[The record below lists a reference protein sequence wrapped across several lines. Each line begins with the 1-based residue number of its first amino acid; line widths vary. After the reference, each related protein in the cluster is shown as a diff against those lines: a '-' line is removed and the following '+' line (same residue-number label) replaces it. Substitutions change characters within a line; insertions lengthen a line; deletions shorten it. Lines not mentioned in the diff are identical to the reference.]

1 MLIKEYLQAI
11 QNTLLRELKRLGK
24 NPIYFIGSVVVMSF
38 SFVFFLSLFEEGQ
51 PLNMPVAVVDNDN
64 SSLSRQFVRNADA
77 LQHVSIDMK
86 CANYT
91 EARRAM
97 QAGKVYAIIQIPADF
112 ASKMYTGRQPEVTY
126 YVNDSYLVAG
136 SLILKDLSYLGEVTN
151 AGIKQKTLQA
161 KGLDNNMIMSTI
173 QPIVMNTHLI
183 ANPWVNY
190 GSYLLNILFPGILEI
205 MILMLTIYSI
215 GSELKQR
222 TSAEWLLTANNSI
235 TAALTGKLIPQTIVF
250 TILGMIS
257 NILLYKHMGYP
268 LHSSIIWM
276 FFVTFM
282 YVLAYQAIGV
292 LIIGITPVLR
302 DGITIAAVFGLVG
315 ITMAGATFPVEQL
328 VYQIQIFSHLF
339 PIRHYFII
347 YVNQALN
354 GLPLAYSIINIA
366 ALVGFTFLPLLV
378 LKRLKKAAINQNFP
392 IK

>member
-11 QNTLLRELKRLGK
+11 KNTLKRELKRLGK

-51 PLNMPVAVVDNDN
+51 PLNMPVAVVDHDN
-64 SSLSRQFVRNADA
+64 SSLSRQFIRNANA
-77 LQHVSIDMK
+77 LQHVSVEMK

-97 QAGKVYAIIQIPADF
+97 QAGKVYAIIHIPEGF
-112 ASKMYTGRQPEVTY
+112 AAKMYSARQPEVNY
-126 YVNDSYLVAG
+126 YINDSYLVAG
-136 SLILKDLSYLGEVTN
+136 SLILKDLSYIGEITN

-161 KGLDNNMIMSTI
+161 KGVDNNQIMSTI
-173 QPIVMNTHLI
+173 QPIVMDTHLV

-190 GSYLLNILFPGILEI
+190 GAYLLNVLFPGILEI

-222 TSAEWLLTANNSI
+222 TSAKWLLTANNSI

-268 LHSSIIWM
+268 LHSSIGWM
-276 FFVTFM
+276 FLVTFI
-282 YVLAYQAIGV
+282 YVLAYQAIGI

-302 DGITIAAVFGLVG
+302 DGVTIAAVFGLVG
-315 ITMAGATFPVEQL
+315 VTMAGATFPVEQL

-339 PIRHYFII
+339 PIRHFFLI

-354 GLPLAYSIINIA
+354 GLSLSYSIYNII
-366 ALVGFTFLPLLV
+366 ALIGFLFLPLII
-378 LKRLKKAAINQNFP
+378 LKRLKNAAIKQNFP

>member
-1 MLIKEYLQAI
+1 MLIKEYFQAI
-11 QNTLLRELKRLGK
+11 QNTMLRELKRLRK

-38 SFVFFLSLFEEGQ
+38 SFVFFLTLFDEGQ
-51 PLNMPVAVVDNDN
+51 PLKMPVAVVDNDN
-64 SSLSRQFVRNADA
+64 SSISRQFVRNANA
-77 LQHVSIDMK
+77 LQHVSIEMK

-97 QAGKVYAIIQIPADF
+97 QAGKVYAIIQIPDEF
-112 ASKMYTGRQPEVTY
+112 ASKMYSGRQPEITY
-126 YVNDSYLVAG
+126 YINDSYLVAG
-136 SLILKDLSYLGEVTN
+136 SLILKDLSYLGELTN
-151 AGIKQKTLQA
+151 AGIKQKTLLA
-161 KGLDNNMIMSTI
+161 KGIDNSLIMSTI
-173 QPIVMNTHLI
+173 QPIVMNSHLI

-190 GSYLLNILFPGILEI
+190 GAYLLNVLFPGILEI

-235 TAALTGKLIPQTIVF
+235 TAALTGKLIPQTAVF

-268 LHSSIIWM
+268 LNSSITWM
-276 FFVTFM
+276 FFITFI

-302 DGITIAAVFGLVG
+302 DGVTIAAVYGLVG
-315 ITMAGATFPVEQL
+315 VTMAGATYPVEQL
-328 VYQIQIFSHLF
+328 VYQIQVFSHFF
-339 PIRHYFII
+339 PIRHYFLI

-354 GLPLAYSIINIA
+354 GLPLSYSVINIA
-366 ALVGFTFLPLLV
+366 ALIGFMFLPLLI